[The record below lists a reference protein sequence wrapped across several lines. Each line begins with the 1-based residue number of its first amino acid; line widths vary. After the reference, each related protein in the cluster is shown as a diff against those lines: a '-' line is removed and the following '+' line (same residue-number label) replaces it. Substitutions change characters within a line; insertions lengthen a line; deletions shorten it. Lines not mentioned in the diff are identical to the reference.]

1 MQILYFLQALTSRI
15 PLSID
20 VSFSA
25 LECFEQC
32 SEKYRLRYR
41 ERLTSEKIASP
52 LFFGT
57 AIDAAVELFLL
68 KRKVNL
74 TEKELDLL
82 LYEDAYS
89 MFDKT
94 MREQNGVLLERNP
107 LCEYFY
113 SDFDPNILLPEDFK
127 ALTKAYPSI
136 SDWEE
141 FFAYCKK
148 YIKTHGELTQ
158 GTKIA
163 FNNLCWLSLYRKGEM
178 MLKAYERDIL
188 PEIQEVFNI
197 QKEVQLLNESG
208 DKLRGKIDF
217 IASFKDDPSLRHIC
231 DNKTSSEAYKADSVA
246 NSVQLAIYCE
256 AEACDRAS
264 YVVLEKKMRLK
275 EPKARTQLIKDSISD
290 EHKQKTFDIIEQKL
304 NNIACAEFHKK
315 NSPKDC
321 HFFGKKCPYYGLCW
335 EGKMDGLKKKD

>member
-1 MQILYFLQALTSRI
+1 MG
-15 PLSID
+15 ID

-25 LECFEQC
+25 LDCFEQC

-41 ERLTSEKIASP
+41 ERLTSEKIPSP

-82 LYEDAYS
+82 LNEDAYS

-94 MREQNGVLLERNP
+94 MREQNGALLERNP

-113 SDFDPNILLPEDFK
+113 SDFDSNILLPEDFK
-127 ALTKAYPSI
+127 ALTKSYPSI
-136 SDWEE
+136 TDWEE

-148 YIKTHGELTQ
+148 SIKTHGELKP
-158 GTKIA
+158 GSKIA

-188 PEIQEVFNI
+188 PEIQEVFDI

-208 DKLRGKIDF
+208 DRLRGKIDF

-231 DNKTSSEAYKADSVA
+231 DTKTSSEAYKADSVA
-246 NSVQLAIYCE
+246 NSIQLAIYCE
-256 AEACDRAS
+256 AETCDRAS
-264 YVVLEKKMRLK
+264 YVVMEKKMRLK
-275 EPKARTQLIKDSISD
+275 EPKARTQLIKDTISD

-315 NSPKDC
+315 DSPKEC
-321 HFFGKKCPYYGLCW
+321 MFYGRACEFFNLCW
-335 EGKMDGLKKKD
+335 HGKMDGLKKRD

>member
-1 MQILYFLQALTSRI
+1 LKV

-25 LECFEQC
+25 LDCFEQC

-41 ERLTSEKIASP
+41 ERLTSEKIPSP

-57 AIDAAVELFLL
+57 AVDAAVELFLL

-82 LYEDAYS
+82 LNEDAYS
-89 MFDKT
+89 VFDKT
-94 MREQNGVLLERNP
+94 MREQNGALLEKNP

-127 ALTKAYPSI
+127 ALTKSYPSI
-136 SDWEE
+136 TDWEE

-148 YIKTHGELTQ
+148 SIKTHGELKP
-158 GTKIA
+158 GSKIA

-188 PEIQEVFNI
+188 PEIQEVFDI

-208 DKLRGKIDF
+208 DRLRGKIDF

-246 NSVQLAIYCE
+246 NSIQLAIYCE

-264 YVVLEKKMRLK
+264 YVVMEKKMRLK
-275 EPKARTQLIKDSISD
+275 EPKARTQLIKDTISD

-304 NNIACAEFHKK
+304 NNIACAEFYKK
-315 NSPKDC
+315 DSPKEC
-321 HFFGKKCPYYGLCW
+321 HFFGKPCEFFNLCW
-335 EGKMDGLKKKD
+335 HGRMDGLKKRD

>member
-217 IASFKDDPSLRHIC
+217 IASFKDDPSVRHIV
-231 DNKTSSEAYKADSVA
+231 DNKTSSEPYKSDSVA

-256 AEACDRAS
+256 AETCNRAA
-264 YVVLEKKMRLK
+264 YVVMEKKMRIK
-275 EPKARTQLIKDSISD
+275 EPRARTQIVKDTITE
-290 EHKQKTFDIIEQKL
+290 EHKQKTFDIVEQKL
-304 NNIACAEFHKK
+304 NNIACGNFSKK
-315 NSPKDC
+315 DSPKEC
-321 HFFGKKCPYYGLCW
+321 HFFGKPCEFFNLCW
-335 EGKMDGLKKKD
+335 HGKMDGLKKRN

>member
-1 MQILYFLQALTSRI
+1 M
-15 PLSID
+15 SID

-25 LECFEQC
+25 LDCFEQC

-41 ERLTSEKIASP
+41 ERLTSEKIPSP

-68 KRKVNL
+68 KRKINL

-89 MFDKT
+89 VFDKT
-94 MREQNGVLLERNP
+94 MREQNGALLERNP
-107 LCEYFY
+107 LCDYFY
-113 SDFDPNILLPEDFK
+113 SDFDPKVLTEEDFK
-127 ALTKAYPSI
+127 ALTKSYPSI
-136 SDWEE
+136 TDWEE
-141 FFAYCKK
+141 FFAYCKQ

-158 GTKIA
+158 GTKVA

-188 PEIQEVFNI
+188 PEIHEVFDI
-197 QKEVQLLNESG
+197 QKEVSLLNESG

-217 IASFKDDPSLRHIC
+217 IASFKDDPTVRHIV

-246 NSVQLAIYCE
+246 NSIQLAIYCE

-275 EPKARTQLIKDSISD
+275 EPKARTQLIKDAISD

-315 NSPKDC
+315 DSPKEC
-321 HFFGKKCPYYGLCW
+321 MFYGRACEFFNLCW
-335 EGKMDGLKKKD
+335 HGRMDGLKKKG